1 MTGLPSEKHN
11 AWAFAGTDPSNMPGD
26 HSDPQ
31 RPSERSC
38 HRGRFESLLL
48 FVYRSDAKRSEAE
61 LQEMLWP
68 LLEKRSGESQGK
80 GHASE
85 GRLDSP
91 DVPGVP
97 FVPEFPQRLFR

>member
-1 MTGLPSEKHN
+1 MTSPPENCEL
-11 AWAFAGTDPSNMPGD
+11 ACAFAGSVHSVMPRD
-26 HSDPQ
+26 SFDPQ

-48 FVYRSDAKRSEAE
+48 FVFHSDTKRSEAE

-80 GHASE
+80 GHDSE

-97 FVPEFPQRLFR
+97 FVPEFPQRLLR